1 MEISNLL
8 NSHCSLF
15 LNSRSND
22 EFLIEDSW
30 VMKKD
35 FDNDFSLFYV
45 NENEEID
52 LVENIK
58 DFFSL
63 NYISSLYDFL
73 NKQGYEDKEIE
84 YAINIIQSV
93 VISFCFRTEL
103 QYYENQFIKTFFLF
117 QLIFGSKD
125 NYLYNLS
132 NFFKYIYADKELWSN
147 FSVDERVF
155 LIVESKKLDV
165 MKILEAILG
174 RMENKKISKFLNQLF
189 VHIFNANEF
198 ENKFDNFYSIKS
210 DKFYKYII
218 WDSKYF
224 NCKDYLSVILDCIK
238 INQTTLNIFVSKMI
252 LNGFVHYFLSKKHYD
267 LNEINEFFIQE
278 SNDNEILSKLYT
290 VLYNLNQV
298 KLSFFDSIPYVEK
311 NIDQFYKYEIVY
323 GLCYRDNNFIINE
336 YVG

>member
-52 LVENIK
+52 LVGNIK

-63 NYISSLYDFL
+63 NYISSLYGFL

-103 QYYENQFIKTFFLF
+103 QYYENQFIKTFF
-117 QLIFGSKD
+117 
-125 NYLYNLS
+125 
-132 NFFKYIYADKELWSN
+132 
-147 FSVDERVF
+147 
-155 LIVESKKLDV
+155 
-165 MKILEAILG
+165 
-174 RMENKKISKFLNQLF
+174 
-189 VHIFNANEF
+189 
-198 ENKFDNFYSIKS
+198 
-210 DKFYKYII
+210 
-218 WDSKYF
+218 YF
-224 NCKDYLSVILDCIK
+224 N
-238 INQTTLNIFVSKMI
+238 
-252 LNGFVHYFLSKKHYD
+252 
-267 LNEINEFFIQE
+267 
-278 SNDNEILSKLYT
+278 
-290 VLYNLNQV
+290 
-298 KLSFFDSIPYVEK
+298 
-311 NIDQFYKYEIVY
+311 
-323 GLCYRDNNFIINE
+323 
-336 YVG
+336 